1 MIYIYAQREGCD
13 DRLVATLDQLDK
25 VVPFVNLLDQYGY
38 WLEGYE
44 AVIFSKSTGLVYH
57 FTDKLEQIGNF
68 DIRAS
73 FLVDKMPEVFD
84 TVRVKSGPGPAS
96 CAQEWWG

>member
-13 DRLVATLDQLDK
+13 DRLVATLDQLDQ

-38 WLEGYE
+38 WPEGYE

-68 DIRAS
+68 DTRAS
-73 FLVDKMPEVFD
+73 FLVDKMPEVFGKPWED
-84 TVRVKSGPGPAS
+84 VMHIEDGWVRY
-96 CAQEWWG
+96 